1 MTQIRQAAM
10 AGLLLAVASSAHAQT
25 LRGSTAAME
34 QQNRVARAHDFTF
47 LQSGSQIQRFVESGY
62 LVAVRP
68 NADFELGAVS
78 YPYARPA
85 LDVFVRRLAA
95 QYRSACGERLVLTS
109 LTRPLNEQPRNA
121 SDLSVHPA
129 GMAVDLRIPRTTRCR
144 SWLERTLL
152 SLEGSGVL
160 DAIRERSPAHYHIAL
175 FPDQYVN
182 YLTRITDGSV
192 HVIATGSVKE
202 SSTPVTADVADAEAE
217 VSGPQAV
224 EYEVRSGDSL
234 WSIARM
240 HGLTVTELRRAN
252 GIRGSRIDP
261 GQTLTIPA
269 STSRKISL

>member
-1 MTQIRQAAM
+1 MTQIRQAVTAVV
-10 AGLLLAVASSAHAQT
+10 LLLVASGGEAQT
-25 LRGSTAAME
+25 LRGSTSAME
-34 QQNRVARAHDFTF
+34 EQNRIARAHDFTF
-47 LQSGSQIQRFVESGY
+47 LESGSHIRRFVDSGY

-68 NADFELGAVS
+68 TADFELAAVS

-85 LDVFVRRLAA
+85 LDVFIQRFAE
-95 QYRSACGERLVLTS
+95 QYRSACGERLVVTS

-160 DAIRERSPAHYHIAL
+160 DAIRERSPAHYHVAL
-175 FPDQYVN
+175 FPEQYAS

-192 HVIATGSVKE
+192 HVIATGSVKASTA
-202 SSTPVTADVADAEAE
+202 SSAADVAESEAE
-217 VSGPQAV
+217 PGPSAV
-224 EYEVRSGDSL
+224 QYEVRRGDSL
-234 WSIARM
+234 WSIARQ
-240 HGLTVTELRRAN
+240 HGLTVQELRRAN

-269 STSRKISL
+269 SSNRKISL